1 MRRARVP
8 GAAYFVATVI
18 AVAIVALAGRAV
30 GAVADTLPER
40 LSDSEFWQLSQGMS
54 EPDGFFRSDNLLSNE
69 LFYPLILP
77 ELVRQV
83 TPGRVYL
90 GVGPEQ
96 NFNYIVALKPKMV
109 FITDVRR
116 GNLHTHLMYKAL
128 FEMSGSRADF
138 YARLFSK
145 PRPAGLSDAASAT
158 EIVGKFA
165 DVATSSEDVFNQNL
179 KAIQDH
185 LTKAPH
191 QLPLSQ
197 DDLDGI
203 AYVYKHFFWFGPA
216 ITYNSSL
223 SGGTANRGNM
233 TNYASLM
240 VATNSEGVVQS
251 YLASED
257 TFKFMKDLETRNL
270 LVPVVGNFAGP
281 KALRAVGQYV
291 REHGSTVSAFYLSNV
306 AQYLN
311 QDRIWG
317 AFCANVATMPMDDT
331 STFIRSG
338 QGGFGFGGRGGG
350 GLQNSTGLMLA
361 ETRTGCGGG

>member
-8 GAAYFVATVI
+8 GAGYFVATVI
-18 AVAIVALAGRAV
+18 ATVVAAGAGRTV
-30 GAVADTLPER
+30 GAVADTLPDR
-40 LSDSEFWQLSQGMS
+40 VSDSDFWQLSQDMS
-54 EPDGFFRSDNLLSNE
+54 EPDGFFRSDNMLSNE
-69 LFYPLILP
+69 LFYPEILP
-77 ELVRQV
+77 QLVRQV

-109 FITDVRR
+109 FIADVRR
-116 GNLHTHLMYKAL
+116 GNLHTQLMYKAL

-145 PRPAGLSDAASAT
+145 PRPAGLSDTAPAT
-158 EIVGKFA
+158 EIVGRFA
-165 DVATSSEDVFNQNL
+165 DIATSGEDVFNGNL

-197 DDLDGI
+197 EDLDGI

-223 SGGTANRGNM
+223 SAGTTNRGNM
-233 TNYASLM
+233 TDYGSLM
-240 VATNSEGVVQS
+240 VATSSEGVVQS
-251 YLASED
+251 YLASEE
-257 TFKFMKDLETRNL
+257 TFKFMKELEARNL
-270 LVPVVGNFAGP
+270 IVPVVGNFAGP

-306 AQYLN
+306 EQYLN

-317 AFCANVATMPMDDT
+317 AFCANVATMPIDDT

-350 GLQNSTGLMLA
+350 GLRNAIGPMLA
-361 ETRTGCGGG
+361 ETRAGCGGG